1 MKTLLTVIA
10 LTLCPLFCWA
20 GTGTMPH
27 RGFAGPMAQ
36 VRPNDC
42 PQFGRNPARPFWDSS
57 SCRFEGNWPFGA
69 SWAVA
74 FDSARNHAYLGSGGG
89 VIVLDVSNP
98 VAVHKVSDRIRTR
111 GVAYDL
117 GYDASLHRLYVAT
130 QNNGLEIWDMTN
142 DSLPAFM
149 GRFPASYSISYL
161 AWSGS
166 HVYVS
171 DWQQLRVIDVSNPA
185 NPNEVGSVSA
195 PDNLYGLAT
204 DGAHV
209 YCAANDSGLF
219 VFDVTT
225 PASPQLV
232 GRCVLPAY
240 VYDVALSGLY
250 AYVGADTG
258 LLVVDVQTPASP
270 TRVGALA
277 LPGSGIKVRIRGNTA
292 YVADNYSGLRLID
305 ITTPASPAEIGHLD
319 INDYTYYAVPSGHY
333 VYAACIYTGLRT
345 IDVQTPSNPV
355 QVDSFPV
362 PGSAQSVALA
372 DSIACLAAGK
382 LLYVL
387 DISHPN
393 SPQEIGSCVPTSDP
407 VYVTVAGHY
416 AFVCAYD
423 LDVVDIANPANPQ
436 VVGSCQM
443 PIYSY
448 AMAVDVSGQY
458 ACVSTRD
465 SGLVVVD
472 VSTPTNP
479 LAVGR
484 CPLPI
489 NGAGVAHVGQ
499 YAYVSNRDSG
509 LYCVS
514 ISDPAHPAVVGRCT
528 SYTSTYCRGIAAR
541 GNLVYQ
547 CDLGLKIIDVSNP
560 VNPRVIG
567 YCDSHGYAF
576 GITVVGSRAYLGVY
590 WGQFSIIDVSDS
602 TNPQVVAWNYGP
614 DYGYGTAFDG
624 RYAYLANAQAGLQI
638 YEPMLGG
645 ISEDARGVGGQ
656 GTGDRVRLEAN
667 PAHRT
672 ARLSLDLPASGAVSI
687 ELYNAVG
694 RRVGGHWGPPLHL
707 AAGHHNLEL
716 PLSGMAAG
724 AYVVRVR
731 LPGGVE
737 QKKLVIE

>member
-1 MKTLLTVIA
+1 
-10 LTLCPLFCWA
+10 
-20 GTGTMPH
+20 MPH
-27 RGFAGPMAQ
+27 HGFAGSVAQ
-36 VRPNDC
+36 VRPSDC
-42 PQFGRNPARPFWDSS
+42 PQSGRNPVLPFWDSL
-57 SCRFEGNWPFGA
+57 SCRFEGNWPFGT

-74 FDSARNHAYLGSGGG
+74 FDSVRNHVYLGSGGG
-89 VIVLDVSNP
+89 VLVLDMANLAAP
-98 VAVHKVSDRIRTR
+98 RKVSDRIRTR
-111 GVAYDL
+111 GIVCDL
-117 GYDASLHRLYVAT
+117 GFDPSLRRLYIAT
-130 QNNGLEIWDMTN
+130 QSNGLEIWDLTN
-142 DSLPAFM
+142 DSLPAFL
-149 GRFPASYSISYL
+149 GRLTGSYFISYL
-161 AWSGS
+161 TWSGS
-166 HVYVS
+166 HLYVS
-171 DWQQLRVIDVSNPA
+171 GWQKFLVIDVSNPA
-185 NPNEVGSVSA
+185 DPFEAGSVTTPA
-195 PDNLYGLAT
+195 YLGGLAT

-209 YCAANDSGLF
+209 FCAAGDSGLF

-225 PASPQLV
+225 PTNPQLV
-232 GRCVLPAY
+232 GRCVLPPYAN
-240 VYDVALSGLY
+240 DVALSGHY

-258 LLVVDVQTPASP
+258 LLAVDVQTPTSP

-277 LPGSGIKVRIRGNTA
+277 LPGSAMKVRIRGNTA
-292 YVADNYSGLRLID
+292 YVADNYSGLRVVD
-305 ITTPASPAEIGHLD
+305 ISTPASPAEIGHFD
-319 INDYTYYAVPSGHY
+319 INDYLYYAVPSGHY
-333 VYAACIYTGLRT
+333 VYTACIYTGLRT

-362 PGSAQSVALA
+362 PGPAQSVALA

-393 SPQEIGSCVPTSDP
+393 LPQEIGSCVPTSDP

-416 AFVCAYD
+416 AYVCAYD
-423 LDVVDIANPANPQ
+423 LDIVDIANPADPH
-436 VVGSCQM
+436 VVGTC
-443 PIYSY
+443 PVPTYSY

-458 ACVSTRD
+458 AYVSTRD
-465 SGLVVVD
+465 SGLLVVD

-479 LAVGR
+479 VAVGR
-484 CPLPI
+484 CPLPT
-489 NGAGVAHVGQ
+489 NGAGVAHAGQ

-514 ISDPAHPAVVGRCT
+514 VSDPAHPAVVGRCT

-547 CDLGLKIIDVSNP
+547 CDLGLKIIDVSDP
-560 VNPRVIG
+560 AHPHVIG
-567 YCDSHGYAF
+567 YCDSHGYAM

-602 TNPQVVAWNYGP
+602 TNPQVVAWNDGP

-645 ISEDARGVGGQ
+645 ISEDPSRCAEGVGGQ
-656 GTGDRVRLEAN
+656 GPGVRLEAN

-672 ARLSLDLPASGAVSI
+672 AWLSLELPTRGAVSV

-694 RRVGGHWGPPLHL
+694 QRVRSVPRVMLG
-707 AAGHHNLEL
+707 AGHHSLEL
-716 PLSGMAAG
+716 PLSGLAAG